1 MSAAKTL
8 IVIVG
13 PTASGKTS
21 LAVDVAR
28 YLQTEIVSADSRQI
42 YDELHIGVAK
52 PTQEELFAVPHHLIG
67 HVSIH
72 RPYNA
77 GSYATDAMQVIQTLF
92 ETHHYVVLVGGS
104 GLYINAVLEGMDPLP
119 SDQAVR
125 SSIRALY
132 ESEGIA
138 ALHEELAQ
146 RDPVYYSKVDLSN
159 PHRLMRAIEVSRI
172 SGAPYSDLLTG
183 QKRALP
189 FDVLKVGLTAQREF
203 LYQRINERVD
213 AMVQAGL
220 IEEVRDLYPHRHY
233 DALQTVGYKE
243 IFDCIERGEALE
255 GAIEKIKQHTRQYAK
270 RQLTWWR
277 RDEQVNWAA
286 IDQGGQLLSFVKGL
300 I

>member
-21 LAVDVAR
+21 LAVEVAKH
-28 YLQTEIVSADSRQI
+28 LQTEIVSADSRQI
-42 YDELHIGVAK
+42 YAELSIGVAK
-52 PTQEELFAVPHHLIG
+52 PSDEELNAVRHHLIG

-72 RPYNA
+72 HPYNA
-77 GSYATDAMQVIQTLF
+77 GSYATDALQVIQKLF
-92 ETHHYVVLVGGS
+92 ETHDYVVLVGGS

-119 SDQAVR
+119 SDPAVR
-125 SSIRALY
+125 LSIRALY
-132 ESEGIA
+132 DSEGLS
-138 ALHEELAQ
+138 ALHAELSQ
-146 RDPVYYSKVDLSN
+146 RDPVYFNKVDRSN

-172 SGAPYSDLLTG
+172 AGAPYSEMLTG
-183 QKRALP
+183 QVRSLP
-189 FDVLKVGLTAQREF
+189 FDILKVGLTAQREF

-213 AMVQAGL
+213 AMVEHGL
-220 IEEVRDLYPHRHY
+220 IEEVRSLYPYRHY

-243 IFDCIERGEALE
+243 IFECIEGDTAMEA
-255 GAIEKIKQHTRQYAK
+255 GIEKIKQHTRQYAK

-277 RDEQVNWAA
+277 RDVTVNWAA
-286 IDQGGQLLSFVKGL
+286 MDQGGQLLSFVKGL